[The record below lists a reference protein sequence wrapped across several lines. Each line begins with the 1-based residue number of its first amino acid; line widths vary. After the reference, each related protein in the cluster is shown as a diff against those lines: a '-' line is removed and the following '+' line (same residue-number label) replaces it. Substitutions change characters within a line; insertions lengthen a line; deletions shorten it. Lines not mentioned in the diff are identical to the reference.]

1 VVKVALMTWWSPDKQ
16 GHERATR
23 QRARTDGMWLL
34 ATLAASADLQ
44 MRKLP
49 CRTVA
54 AQRPRLTSSVVVS
67 QLRGLGSGTGSYL
80 RGRFG

>member
-1 VVKVALMTWWSPDKQ
+1 MVEPARPTPMSKGTSARLC
-16 GHERATR
+16 
-23 QRARTDGMWLL
+23 ARTDGMRQL

-54 AQRPRLTSSVVVS
+54 AQRPRFISSVVCPSSEDWVPE
-67 QLRGLGSGTGSYL
+67 GGSYL
-80 RGRFG
+80 RGRLG